1 MGPIRVLVM
10 DDSAFMRHAIGRL
23 IGAAGAS

>member
-10 DDSAFMRHAIGRL
+10 DDSAFMRHAIGCL
-23 IGAAGAS
+23 IGAAGGT